1 MEAKIDRTGKM
12 LYRLFLQFFLLG
24 WLCLFEEGCDKKPKS
39 GQCQNLRTITNSV
52 THAATLV
59 RKEENKVI
67 EKMTTLHDVARTNFT
82 LETVR
87 RYADLAD
94 AGVPSHSSTWD
105 TRRNVAAQ
113 FAEGTAKLIL
123 PRLVELESVSK
134 FTDSD
139 ISTWSNRLTTICSL
153 VERQWKNSID
163 SKRILRVYEM
173 GWVVY
178 LKRESRRRSNKG
190 DAAIASLLSNCAN
203 RLAILAEASS
213 GPVKASFD
221 IYRQA
226 LNECPQENEHVRVE
240 RLKAYLNSEVI
251 RGLGFCPQWAKE
263 WLEKQQ

>member
-1 MEAKIDRTGKM
+1 MEAKIDRTGTM
-12 LYRLFLQFFLLG
+12 LHRHFWQFFLLG
-24 WLCLFEEGCDKKPKS
+24 WLCLFEEGCDKQPLS
-39 GQCQNLRTITNSV
+39 GQCQNPRTTTNGV
-52 THAATLV
+52 THAVTLT

-67 EKMTTLHDVARTNFT
+67 EEMTALHDVARTNFT
-82 LETVR
+82 LETIR
-87 RYADLAD
+87 LYADFAD
-94 AGVPSHSSTWD
+94 AGVPSHSATLD
-105 TRRNVAAQ
+105 TRRNIAAQ

-163 SKRILRVYEM
+163 AKRILRVYEM

-178 LKRESRRRSNKG
+178 LKHESSRRSNKG
-190 DAAIASLLSNCAN
+190 DADIASLLSKCTN

-213 GPVKASFD
+213 GPVKTSFD
-221 IYRQA
+221 IYRQT
-226 LNECPQENEHVRVE
+226 LNECSRENDHVRVE

-263 WLEKQQ
+263 WLEKHQ